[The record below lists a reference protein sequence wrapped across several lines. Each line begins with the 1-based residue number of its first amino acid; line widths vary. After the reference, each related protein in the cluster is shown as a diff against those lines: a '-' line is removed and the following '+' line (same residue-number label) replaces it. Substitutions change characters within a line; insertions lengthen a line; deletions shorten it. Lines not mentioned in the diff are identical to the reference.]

1 MRKHVVYSATRQWNP
16 GDEFILRGARRVVE
30 AKIGPA
36 NAILYNRNPDVRPDS
51 FELALRGDKNVMRG
65 LYGDTE
71 AFLRYGFH
79 DNSVKPDGDF
89 SFVDLAVVA
98 GSPEWTTRRCYNF
111 FEHVVKNATP
121 VVILGVGSLEASPP
135 PFVREVAK
143 KARFFSVRSEELLVD
158 RDWARDAGAVY
169 LPCPA
174 LLSADEKN
182 ERKIDAVRRIAL
194 VYSAPE
200 RDSIR
205 ANSVA
210 NEVADAIL
218 ALYRRLLAR
227 RSERVEFF
235 GVCHYVDELPGATRF
250 FNEFGVPVFYAYD
263 SADYEEIYGRADLT
277 VSARVHA
284 CGLSASLGVP
294 GVFFGTDARAGT
306 CRGFLSEFVDYRVDY
321 QDFERKI
328 DQISEEIAAR
338 NAELIRHKRRTF
350 DAYLAALDGLS
361 LEKTP
366 YDCAPPTRSI
376 STSRRKRVEALDALR
391 CACCVDAPEPTLW
404 DDVYHR
410 CRKRRNAFKTW
421 LRSKRRKRRDNSN
434 DN

>member
-1 MRKHVVYSATRQWNP
+1 MPTRKHVVYSATRQWNP

-30 AKIGPA
+30 TKIGSS

-51 FELALRGDKNVMRG
+51 FELALRADKNVMRG

-71 AFLRYGFH
+71 AYLRYGFH
-79 DNSVKPDGDF
+79 DNSVKSDGDF

-98 GSPEWTTRRCYNF
+98 GSPEWTTPRCYNF

-121 VVILGVGSLEASPP
+121 VVILGVGSLEPSPP
-135 PFVREVAK
+135 SFVVEVAK
-143 KARFFSVRSEELLVD
+143 KARFFSVRSEDLLAD
-158 RDWARDAGAVY
+158 RPWARDAGAVY

-174 LLSADEKN
+174 LLAADEKN

-218 ALYRRLLAR
+218 ALYRRLLET

-235 GVCHYVDELPGATRF
+235 GVCHYIDELPGATRF
-250 FNEFGVPVFYAYD
+250 FGAFGVPVFYAYD

-306 CRGFLSEFVDYRVDY
+306 
-321 QDFERKI
+321 
-328 DQISEEIAAR
+328 
-338 NAELIRHKRRTF
+338 
-350 DAYLAALDGLS
+350 
-361 LEKTP
+361 
-366 YDCAPPTRSI
+366 
-376 STSRRKRVEALDALR
+376 
-391 CACCVDAPEPTLW
+391 
-404 DDVYHR
+404 
-410 CRKRRNAFKTW
+410 
-421 LRSKRRKRRDNSN
+421 
-434 DN
+434 

>member
-1 MRKHVVYSATRQWNP
+1 MSTRKHVVYSATRQWNP
-16 GDEFILRGARRVVE
+16 GDEFILRGARRVIE
-30 AKIGPA
+30 AKIGPS
-36 NAILYNRNPDVRPDS
+36 NAILYNRNPDARPDS
-51 FELALRGDKNVMRG
+51 FELALRADKNVMRG

-71 AFLRYGFH
+71 AYLRYGFH

-98 GSPEWTTRRCYNF
+98 GSPEWTTPRCYNF

-121 VVILGVGSLEASPP
+121 IVILGVGYLEETPP
-135 PFVREVAK
+135 PFVVEVAK
-143 KARFFSVRSEELLVD
+143 KARFFSVRSEDLLVD

-174 LLSADEKN
+174 LLAADEKN

-205 ANSVA
+205 ANSVP
-210 NEVADAIL
+210 NDVADAIL
-218 ALYRRLLAR
+218 ALYRRLLET

-235 GVCHYVDELPGATRF
+235 GVCHYIDELPGATRF
-250 FNEFGVPVFYAYD
+250 FNEFGVPVFYSYD

-306 CRGFLSEFVDYRVDY
+306 CRGFLSEFLDYRADY
-321 QDFERKI
+321 SIFERKI
-328 DQISEEIAAR
+328 DRISEEIAPR
-338 NAELIRHKRRTF
+338 NAELLRHKRRTF

-361 LEKTP
+361 FEKTP
-366 YDCAPPTRSI
+366 YDCAPPTQ
-376 STSRRKRVEALDALR
+376 TPQTKRRRLETLDAIR
-391 CACCVDAPEPTLW
+391 RACCVDAPAPTLW
-404 DDVYHR
+404 DDVYYR
-410 CRKRRNAFKTW
+410 YRKFRVALKNRF
-421 LRSKRRKRRDNSN
+421 RSKRRGDSN
-434 DN
+434 EN

>member
-1 MRKHVVYSATRQWNP
+1 M
-16 GDEFILRGARRVVE
+16 
-30 AKIGPA
+30 
-36 NAILYNRNPDVRPDS
+36 
-51 FELALRGDKNVMRG
+51 
-65 LYGDTE
+65 
-71 AFLRYGFH
+71 
-79 DNSVKPDGDF
+79 
-89 SFVDLAVVA
+89 AVVA

-143 KARFFSVRSEELLVD
+143 KARFFSVRSEDLLVD

-174 LLSADEKN
+174 LLAADEKN

-218 ALYRRLLAR
+218 ALYRRLLET

-235 GVCHYVDELPGATRF
+235 GVCHYIDELPGATRF
-250 FNEFGVPVFYAYD
+250 FGEFGVPVFYSYD
-263 SADYEEIYGRADLT
+263 AADYEEIYGRADLT

-306 CRGFLSEFVDYRVDY
+306 CRGFLSEFLDYRVDY
-321 QDFERKI
+321 RDFERKI
-328 DQISEEIAAR
+328 DRIAEEIAPR
-338 NAELIRHKRRTF
+338 NAERSTLTSPRSTVSPWPKRLTTARRRRKSRKRSAVASKRSTQS
-350 DAYLAALDGLS
+350 AALVAS
-361 LEKTP
+361 
-366 YDCAPPTRSI
+366 TRR
-376 STSRRKRVEALDALR
+376 SRPFGTTFIIVIASSASR
-391 CACCVDAPEPTLW
+391 
-404 DDVYHR
+404 
-410 CRKRRNAFKTW
+410 
-421 LRSKRRKRRDNSN
+421 
-434 DN
+434 